1 MAEFESKE
9 TEEYF
14 YRNAKKVGLI
24 HVMWEDNVVVT
35 KRDVDQLLCTFGF
48 TPEDYTDEIVRE
60 PFVEA
65 P

>member
-1 MAEFESKE
+1 
-9 TEEYF
+9 
-14 YRNAKKVGLI
+14 
-24 HVMWEDNVVVT
+24 MWDDNVIVT
-35 KRDVDQLLCTFGF
+35 KQDVDQLLHTLGC

>member
-14 YRNAKKVGLI
+14 YRNARKVGLI
-24 HVMWEDNVVVT
+24 HVMWDDNVVVT
-35 KRDVDQLLCTFGF
+35 KQDVDQLLHTLGC